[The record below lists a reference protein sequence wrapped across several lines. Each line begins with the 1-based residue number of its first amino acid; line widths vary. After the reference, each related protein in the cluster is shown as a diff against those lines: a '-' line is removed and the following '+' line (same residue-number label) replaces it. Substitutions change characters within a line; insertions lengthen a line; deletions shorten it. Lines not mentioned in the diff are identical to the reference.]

1 MNDELMAK
9 ISDEE
14 IKEAAFSMGGL
25 KAPGPDGLNGLFFQ
39 HHWDILSKEVC
50 GVVKQIFE
58 DGNIPEGLGETTVV
72 LIPKVTQPESL
83 NHLRPISCCNFIYK
97 ILTRVLVGRLRKVLD
112 AIISSL
118 QSAFVKGRL
127 IQDNIV
133 IVQEAFHKL
142 NRKENSGSENLAIKL
157 DMNKAYDRLEWNF
170 LQRVMEEFGFNN
182 DWVKLM
188 MSCVRSA
195 TYRFKINGILSTKIY
210 PQRGAQ
216 EEEIYQLIQIIN
228 KYTEASGQRIN
239 TEKSGLI
246 FGSQVSIQRRVN
258 IEEITG
264 MASWEDP
271 GRYLG
276 SDGQYTVKIGYRYA
290 KEEKDIKEE
299 TKLSKASTSQNL
311 REVWEVIWRLPV
323 PQKVRMFLWRAVHR
337 ILSVNI
343 ILYQRKNVVRPT
355 CSICQD
361 EEETIEHALLLCPWT
376 KAVWFGSSLQIVP
389 TVYNVTSFEKW
400 LMDTI
405 QKIKSRTGKEHEKFL
420 CNLGCVCWCIWKA
433 RNQHIFQQT
442 KVNPE
447 NIIISSEHLAADYHN
462 ATKGLNMDNIPRAGI
477 YGERRRVTWRPP
489 PYNRLKANTDAT
501 FHKKT
506 GKAAS
511 AVVIRNWQGKI
522 ITGTTSTF
530 TTTSALAAEAQ
541 AYREALILIKN
552 LQIPDCLIET
562 DCLPLIQAIKARMLI
577 AEADVIIRDIL
588 QLLDDDKPSYA
599 SF

>member
-1 MNDELMAK
+1 
-9 ISDEE
+9 
-14 IKEAAFSMGGL
+14 
-25 KAPGPDGLNGLFFQ
+25 
-39 HHWDILSKEVC
+39 
-50 GVVKQIFE
+50 
-58 DGNIPEGLGETTVV
+58 
-72 LIPKVTQPESL
+72 
-83 NHLRPISCCNFIYK
+83 
-97 ILTRVLVGRLRKVLD
+97 
-112 AIISSL
+112 
-118 QSAFVKGRL
+118 
-127 IQDNIV
+127 
-133 IVQEAFHKL
+133 
-142 NRKENSGSENLAIKL
+142 
-157 DMNKAYDRLEWNF
+157 
-170 LQRVMEEFGFNN
+170 
-182 DWVKLM
+182 
-188 MSCVRSA
+188 
-195 TYRFKINGILSTKIY
+195 
-210 PQRGAQ
+210 
-216 EEEIYQLIQIIN
+216 
-228 KYTEASGQRIN
+228 
-239 TEKSGLI
+239 
-246 FGSQVSIQRRVN
+246 
-258 IEEITG
+258 
-264 MASWEDP
+264 
-271 GRYLG
+271 
-276 SDGQYTVKIGYRYA
+276 
-290 KEEKDIKEE
+290 
-299 TKLSKASTSQNL
+299 
-311 REVWEVIWRLPV
+311 
-323 PQKVRMFLWRAVHR
+323 MFLWRAVHR

-400 LMDTI
+400 LMDT
-405 QKIKSRTGKEHEKFL
+405 T
-420 CNLGCVCWCIWKA
+420 